1 MKTYSATTVINAS
14 PEAIWKILVD
24 APRYPEWDPGTLKI
38 EGSIAPG
45 EKFKAFAKASPG
57 RAFPV
62 KVAGFDPPRSMVWT
76 GGMPLGLFKGVRTF
90 TLTPSAAGKTD
101 VRVEEVFSGLLSGL
115 IIKSLPDF
123 DKIFAEFLEGLKK
136 RAEAGG

>member
-24 APRYPEWDPGTLKI
+24 SSRYPEWDPGTEKI

-45 EKFKAFAKASPG
+45 QKFKAFPKGQS

-90 TLTPSAAGKTD
+90 TLTPSGDGKTEL
-101 VRVEEVFSGLLSGL
+101 RVEEVFSGLLSGL

-123 DKIFAEFLEGLKK
+123 DKIFADFVAGLKK